1 MLFYRE
7 ALELDKAES
16 QRRIADVNAGMAG
29 GDHAKE
35 RMKALGRA
43 K

>member
-7 ALELDKAES
+7 AVELDKAES
-16 QRRIADVNAGMAG
+16 LRCIADVNAGMAG
-29 GDHAKE
+29 GDHAQK
-35 RMKALGRA
+35 RMKALRRT